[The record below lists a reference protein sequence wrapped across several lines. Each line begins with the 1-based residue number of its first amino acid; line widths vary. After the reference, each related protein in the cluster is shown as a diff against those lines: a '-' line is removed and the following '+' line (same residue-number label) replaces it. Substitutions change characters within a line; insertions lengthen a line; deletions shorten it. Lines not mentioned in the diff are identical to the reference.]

1 MKRSTTRC
9 PRGLLPLAL
18 AAALA
23 TAATMSVAQTGPGSD
38 GRSSA
43 TSSSRGEG
51 WSVLPWT
58 RRGYVGLNVGRSDYG
73 DLACGVGFSCD
84 DSGTRGHVYTGGY
97 FNDWL
102 GMEVGYMN
110 EGKVDRSGG
119 STRAEGI
126 NLSLVGRVPLGSSFN
141 AFGKVGSTYGRTRV
155 SASPLSGITEGR
167 ERGWGPSFG
176 IGAGFDF
183 TNGSGIVL
191 EWSRNDYHV
200 PGGGRSN
207 IDGASLGYVHRF

>member
-1 MKRSTTRC
+1 MKRSITSRSRC
-9 PRGLLPLAL
+9 LPLA
-18 AAALA
+18 AAAVLVS
-23 TAATMSVAQTGPGSD
+23 AATLSFAQTGPGSD
-38 GRSSA
+38 GRSPSA
-43 TSSSRGEG
+43 SSSRGEG
-51 WSVLPWT
+51 WSILPGT
-58 RRGYVGLNVGRSDYG
+58 RRGYLGLNVGRSDYG
-73 DLACGVGFSCD
+73 DLSCGIGFSCD
-84 DSGTRGHVYTGGY
+84 DSGTRTHLYTGGY

-102 GMEVGYMN
+102 GMEVGYLN

-126 NLSLVGRVPLGSSFN
+126 NLSLVGRVPLGAFN
-141 AFGKVGSTYGRTRV
+141 VFGKAGATYGRTRV

-176 IGAGFDF
+176 AGVGFDI
-183 TNGSGIVL
+183 TAGSGVVL
-191 EWSRNDYHV
+191 EWTRNDFHV